1 MLHKMMTAE
10 DGRPTSD
17 EFECEGC
24 GERIYES
31 ETEECEICGRGC
43 CELCGPES
51 VCADCRK

>member
-1 MLHKMMTAE
+1 MLHKMMTE
-10 DGRPTSD
+10 KDGRPTSD